1 MPVIDVVLFHCR
13 YPSDTNL
20 VFILTKSHWLSYHY
34 LAPWDYQTSEYGE
47 YGTDLISKFI
57 RVCAALDLATDLKT
71 ISSDTVRKALTKSI
85 VEKRHVTECLKELC
99 DSNDDVPEDHY
110 LNPSKHY

>member
-1 MPVIDVVLFHCR
+1 M
-13 YPSDTNL
+13 

-47 YGTDLISKFI
+47 YGTDLVSKFI
-57 RVCAALDLATDLKT
+57 RVCAALELACDLKT
-71 ISSDTVRKALTKSI
+71 ISSDTVRKALSKSI
-85 VEKRHVTECLKELC
+85 TEKRNITECLLEL
-99 DSNDDVPEDHY
+99 SENNNIPEDHY